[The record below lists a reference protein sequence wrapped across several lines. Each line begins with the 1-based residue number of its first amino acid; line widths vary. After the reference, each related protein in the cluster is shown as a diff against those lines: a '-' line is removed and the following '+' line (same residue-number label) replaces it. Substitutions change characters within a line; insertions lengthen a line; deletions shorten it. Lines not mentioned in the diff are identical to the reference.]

1 MAESGRVSIQ
11 HRRPFCKFLVT
22 IANLYLTALVSRVS
36 VTAALVSQVSVAAAL
51 VSRVSVTALPFSDT
65 FVLYLPLYYL
75 SEG

>member
-1 MAESGRVSIQ
+1 MAKSGRVSIQ

-22 IANLYLTALVSRVS
+22 IANLYLT
-36 VTAALVSQVSVAAAL
+36 ALVSQVSVAAAL

-75 SEG
+75 SEGRHQKALLL

>member
-22 IANLYLTALVSRVS
+22 IANLYLT
-36 VTAALVSQVSVAAAL
+36 ALVSQVSVAAAL

-75 SEG
+75 SEGRHQKALLL

>member
-22 IANLYLTALVSRVS
+22 IANLYLTALVSQVS
-36 VTAALVSQVSVAAAL
+36 VTAAL